1 MSVALWR
8 LWKTPG
14 PVVPRTLST
23 IAMEHD
29 NKLYR
34 LLASLLHHG
43 HHGHHGATHS
53 NPLQPTVLAQHGDGP
68 DEIGICSW
76 CVKQGF
82 GHSHAAMGTQSS
94 RAPAGPGILK
104 RPGQSLENKTI
115 VFPPECWVMIQVAQ
129 QYCNTIAHSIP
140 RGSSWCILPV
150 LYRKPDIIK

>member
-43 HHGHHGATHS
+43 HHGATHS

-82 GHSHAAMGTQSS
+82 WAQPCGHGYSIEQGTR
-94 RAPAGPGILK
+94 RAWNIEKTWPELGEQNHRIPPRVLGDDPG
-104 RPGQSLENKTI
+104 ST
-115 VFPPECWVMIQVAQ
+115 A
-129 QYCNTIAHSIP
+129 
-140 RGSSWCILPV
+140 V
-150 LYRKPDIIK
+150 L